1 MRNGYVA
8 CAWLFYVNFP
18 AYTVCLTDALLL
30 CSINFNECAWF
41 DARGECYTHEAPA
54 EGALDPNEKLVISER
69 YIQPDQLL
77 VYPIHFENIG
87 TIEARDIFITDVLD
101 TNLDLSTLELLT
113 PDGASIDPAT
123 RTLRWELI
131 NRDLL
136 PGETDNVLLSIKPL
150 PGLPSGTEI
159 RNDATI
165 QFEVFDPFTTN
176 EVVNIIDTTRPSGVM
191 DPLPAE
197 TSTLDFPISWS
208 GTDAVGEID
217 YYTVLVSEDSG
228 DFTPFVERTSETS
241 AIFTGESGKTYGFIC
256 IAVDTAG
263 NIEVQEAV
271 AEALTKV
278 VVTNKVEVY
287 VDIKPSSCPSPLNVK
302 EKGVLPVAIL
312 GTADFDVAQ
321 VDITTLWIE
330 GVAPLRSAY
339 EDVTTPFD
347 PATGKE
353 DCFEDCTYEGPDGF
367 LDLALKF
374 SVQEIVGALGDVE
387 DRQCR
392 VVKLTGTLIDGTP
405 IVGEDVVL
413 ILKN

>member
-1 MRNGYVA
+1 M
-8 CAWLFYVNFP
+8 NFP
-18 AYTVCLTDALLL
+18 LYLTCLKATTIQ
-30 CSINFNECAWF
+30 CGVIFNTCAWF
-41 DARGECYTHEAPA
+41 YARGECYTHEAPA
-54 EGALDPNEKLVISER
+54 EGALDPNEKLVIAER

-101 TNLDLSTLELLT
+101 TNLDLSTLKLLT
-113 PDGASIDPAT
+113 PDGDVFLDSST
-123 RTLRWELI
+123 RTLRWELL

-176 EVVNIIDTTRPSGVM
+176 EVVNIIDTTRPVGVM

-197 TSTLDFPISWS
+197 TSTLDFQISCS

-217 YYTVLVSEDSG
+217 YYTVLVSEDGG

-263 NIEVQEAV
+263 NIEIQEDV
-271 AEALTKV
+271 AETATHINIFSDDDNDGVPNSTDICQFTAIGAV
-278 VVTNKVEVY
+278 V
-287 VDIKPSSCPSPLNVK
+287 
-302 EKGVLPVAIL
+302 
-312 GTADFDVAQ
+312 
-321 VDITTLWIE
+321 
-330 GVAPLRSAY
+330 
-339 EDVTTPFD
+339 D
-347 PATGKE
+347 PATGCSISQLCPCSAPCGTTTAWKNHGQYVSCVAKSSE
-353 DCFEDCTYEGPDGF
+353 NFVLQGLMTETQKGF
-367 LDLALKF
+367 
-374 SVQEIVGALGDVE
+374 
-387 DRQCR
+387 
-392 VVKLTGTLIDGTP
+392 VVSQAANSLCGSK
-405 IVGEDVVL
+405 
-413 ILKN
+413 K